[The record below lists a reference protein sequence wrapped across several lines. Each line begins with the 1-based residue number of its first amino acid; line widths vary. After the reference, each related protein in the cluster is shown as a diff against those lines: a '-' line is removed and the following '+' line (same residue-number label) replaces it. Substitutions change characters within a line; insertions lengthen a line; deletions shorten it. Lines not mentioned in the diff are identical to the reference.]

1 LGYDNV
7 ANINKLL
14 RDIKYKIFADY
25 IYSDNKGVVIITN
38 KIATSSSLNI
48 VEKYIKELNN
58 IDSMSPRL
66 L

>member
-58 IDSMSPRL
+58 IDSMIPRL